1 MRATGSEAYVASLGA
16 LPPAASED
24 ELFKALGVP
33 FLPPELREAAFDG
46 TPPALVEPS
55 AIRGDVHVH
64 TTWSDGKASVL
75 EMAEAARALGYDYI
89 AICDHTK
96 NVRVVPGL
104 DADDL
109 RRQAEEIAEANERLA
124 PFRILRGSECDILAD
139 GTLDLPDD
147 ILDELEWVQASVH
160 AGQRQS
166 REQLTKRTLAAVEH
180 PAVKSISHPQGR
192 ILNHRPPN
200 AVDLEAVFAACAAN
214 GTAIETNGLPRPDR
228 SQLGARARGDP
239 RRRAHHVLDGRA
251 LGARA
256 LEHAALGRN
265 RTTRLGDGGRRAQHA
280 RARRAAGAEVTLYA
294 ASGSSGPECTPSCTF
309 VQCVRSSAAATTGSV
324 CPGL

>member
-1 MRATGSEAYVASLGA
+1 MTCTCTRRGRTARRLCSRWPKRRARSATTTSRSATTRKTSASCPGS
-16 LPPAASED
+16 
-24 ELFKALGVP
+24 
-33 FLPPELREAAFDG
+33 
-46 TPPALVEPS
+46 TPT
-55 AIRGDVHVH
+55 IC
-64 TTWSDGKASVL
+64 
-75 EMAEAARALGYDYI
+75 AARRD
-89 AICDHTK
+89 
-96 NVRVVPGL
+96 
-104 DADDL
+104 
-109 RRQAEEIAEANERLA
+109 EIAEANERLA
-124 PFRILRGSECDILAD
+124 PFRVLRGSECDILAD

-166 REQLTKRTLAAVEH
+166 REQLTQRTLAAVEH

-200 AVDLEAVFAACAAN
+200 AVDLEVVFAACAAERDGDRDERATGPN
-214 GTAIETNGLPRPDR
+214 R
-228 SQLGARARGDP
+228 SQLGARARRDP
-239 RRRAHHVLDGRA
+239 RRRAHHLLDGRA

-256 LEHAALGRN
+256 LATCGSRCN
-265 RTTRLGDGGRRAQHA
+265 RTTRLGDGGRRAEHT
-280 RARRAAGAEVTLYA
+280 RPRRAARTEVALYA